1 MAATN
6 VSTPERISHNNS
18 GNNGVVAYAFM
29 IRVYCH
35 RFLYWLI
42 ECVVCG
48 RTVQVSN
55 ILFITCWWRKCHS
68 FGLLRKKCERLASEK
83 KSELFAKRRYLS
95 SLTKAKIERGPTKQE
110 KKPTDSTGTRDFY
123 FDFFFSHSM
132 VDFGPLAVISHCF
145 RYCSCCR
152 LFVDSN
158 RKCSSLCK
166 WCLVTCDLVTL
177 AYDAADMR
185 HNSVDIVDT
194 KVSSTRKYVP
204 LIFL

>member
-1 MAATN
+1 MPFVRLTQEKMWK
-6 VSTPERISHNNS
+6 TRIRKK
-18 GNNGVVAYAFM
+18 
-29 IRVYCH
+29 IRIIRETTVFIEFDESENRKRPDQTRKKTDWFDRH
-35 RFLYWLI
+35 TRFLFW
-42 ECVVCG
+42 
-48 RTVQVSN
+48 
-55 ILFITCWWRKCHS
+55 F
-68 FGLLRKKCERLASEK
+68 
-83 KSELFAKRRYLS
+83 
-95 SLTKAKIERGPTKQE
+95 
-110 KKPTDSTGTRDFY
+110 
-123 FDFFFSHSM
+123 FFFSHSM